1 MAANGYKSI
10 LTQSSSAAKY
20 LLSPPDIIFL
30 ASKNCRLISYVSM
43 SLYANCS
50 GNLLLSGR
58 NPIHVFVS
66 NKSAYQ
72 GVEGGVT
79 NEDIIG
85 VSLTFFFI
93 PS

>member
-10 LTQSSSAAKY
+10 LAQSSSAAKY
-20 LLSPPDIIFL
+20 LLSPPDIFL
-30 ASKNCRLISYVSM
+30 GSKNCRLISYVSM

-58 NPIHVFVS
+58 NPIHVFVL